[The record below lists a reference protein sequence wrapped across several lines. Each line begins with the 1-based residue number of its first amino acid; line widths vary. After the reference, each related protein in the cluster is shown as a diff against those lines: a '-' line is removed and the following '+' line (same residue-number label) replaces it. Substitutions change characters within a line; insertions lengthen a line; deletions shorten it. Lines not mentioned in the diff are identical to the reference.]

1 MRLKR
6 IYYKSTLNVDSTV
19 ELDSDAAH
27 YLINVLRLKQND
39 ELILFNGNDGD
50 VLGEL
55 STNTKREVKIHLKE
69 VIGEPLNSGIYIHLA
84 LGLSKGDRMDYAIQ
98 KSVELGVSEITP
110 LYTEFSVVK
119 FREEKRLENKLG
131 HWRRIAISS
140 CEQSGAQSPPSVN
153 NPITLSDFVEKNSE
167 TTKIV
172 LDTSGEEKFQDLEI
186 VSPISLLIGPEG
198 GLSDNELKQ
207 VEQQG
212 FTRISLGPRILRT
225 ETAPVAAIA
234 ILQNL
239 YGNS

>member
-1 MRLKR
+1 MRLTR
-6 IYYKSTLNVDSTV
+6 LYYKSTLNIDSTI
-19 ELDSDAAH
+19 ELDSDATH
-27 YLINVLRLKQND
+27 YLVNVLRMKQG
-39 ELILFNGNDGD
+39 EEIILFNGNDGD

-55 STNTKREVKIHLKE
+55 STCSRREVTIHLKE
-69 VIGEPLNSGIYIHLA
+69 LIGEPVNSGIYIHLA
-84 LGLSKGDRMDYAIQ
+84 LSLSKGDRMDYAIQ
-98 KSVELGVSEITP
+98 KSAELGVSEITP

-119 FREEKRLENKLG
+119 FKEEKRLENKLG
-131 HWRRIAISS
+131 HWQRIAVSS
-140 CEQSGAQSPPSVN
+140 CEQSGAQTPASLN
-153 NPITLSDFVEKNSE
+153 NPVTLSDFVEKNSE

-172 LDTSGEEKFQDLEI
+172 LDASGEAKFQDLEI
-186 VSPISLLIGPEG
+186 VNSVSLLIGPEG

-207 VEQQG
+207 AQQQG

>member
-1 MRLKR
+1 MRLTR
-6 IYYKSTLNVDSTV
+6 LYYKSTLNVDSTV

-27 YLINVLRLKQND
+27 YLIIVLRLKQND

-69 VIGEPLNSGIYIHLA
+69 VIGKPLNSGIYIHLA

-207 VEQQG
+207 VEQRG
-212 FTRISLGPRILRT
+212 FTRISLGPRTLRT

-239 YGNS
+239 YGHS

>member
-1 MRLKR
+1 M
-6 IYYKSTLNVDSTV
+6 
-19 ELDSDAAH
+19 
-27 YLINVLRLKQND
+27 LRLKQSD
-39 ELILFNGNDGD
+39 ELVLFNGNDGD

-69 VIGEPLNSGIYIHLA
+69 VIGEPLNSDIYIHLA
-84 LGLSKGDRMDYAIQ
+84 LGLSKGDRMYYAIQ
-98 KSVELGVSEITP
+98 KSAELGVSEITP

-119 FREEKRLENKLG
+119 IKEEKRLENKLG
-131 HWRRIAISS
+131 HWQRIAVSS
-140 CEQSGAQSPPSVN
+140 CEQSGAQTPASLN
-153 NPITLSDFVEKNSE
+153 NPVTLSDFVEKNSE

-172 LDTSGEEKFQDLEI
+172 LDASGEAKFQDLEI
-186 VSPISLLIGPEG
+186 VNSVSLLIGPEG

-207 VEQQG
+207 AQQQG

>member
-207 VEQQG
+207 VEQRG
-212 FTRISLGPRILRT
+212 FTRISLGPRTLRT

-239 YGNS
+239 YGHS

>member
-6 IYYKSTLNVDSTV
+6 LYYKSTLNVDSTV

-55 STNTKREVKIHLKE
+55 STNSKREVKIHLKE
-69 VIGEPLNSGIYIHLA
+69 VIGEPLTSSIYIHLA

-110 LYTEFSVVK
+110 LHTEFSVVK
-119 FREEKRLENKLG
+119 FKEEKRLENKLE
-131 HWRRIAISS
+131 HWQQIAISA
-140 CEQSGAQSPPSVN
+140 CEQCGAQTPPSVN
-153 NPITLSDFVEKNSE
+153 NPITLADFVEKDSK

-172 LDTSGEEKFQDLEI
+172 LDASGKAKFQDLEI
-186 VSPISLLIGPEG
+186 VDPISLLVGPEG
-198 GLSDNELKQ
+198 GLSDNELEQ
-207 VEQQG
+207 VQQQG

-239 YGNS
+239 YGNG

>member
-119 FREEKRLENKLG
+119 FREEKRLDNKLG
-131 HWRRIAISS
+131 HWQRISISS

-207 VEQQG
+207 VEQRG

>member
-27 YLINVLRLKQND
+27 YLINVLRLKQSD

-98 KSVELGVSEITP
+98 KSAELGVSEITP

-119 FREEKRLENKLG
+119 FKEEKRLENKLG
-131 HWRRIAISS
+131 HWQRIAVSS
-140 CEQSGAQSPPSVN
+140 CEQSGAQTPASLN
-153 NPITLSDFVEKNSE
+153 NPIALSDFVEKNLE

-172 LDTSGEEKFQDLEI
+172 LDTSGEAKFQDLEI
-186 VSPISLLIGPEG
+186 ISPISLLIGPEG
-198 GLSDNELKQ
+198 GLSDNELEQ

-239 YGNS
+239 YGDS